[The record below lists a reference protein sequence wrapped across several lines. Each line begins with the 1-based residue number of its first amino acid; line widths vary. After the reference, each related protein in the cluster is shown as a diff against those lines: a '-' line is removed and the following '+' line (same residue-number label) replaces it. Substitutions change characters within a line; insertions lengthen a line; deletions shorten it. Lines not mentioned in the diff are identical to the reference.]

1 MGQAGTQYREL
12 AFSIGCPIKTKG
24 EQALTSR
31 SSTRPMAA
39 GRPFHGSFVAIPRSP
54 LCSALIGKA
63 MEPVIQEEPTGCGIA
78 ASAALAGVSYAEAKK
93 KANALGIYSADKS
106 LWSETE
112 HVRTLVREFGIS
124 VSPKE
129 TPFKTWESLPD
140 KALLAIKWRT
150 EHGKSFWHWVVF
162 IREHGEAKVL
172 DSKKALKSNT
182 RKDFG
187 RIKPKWYIEVS
198 N

>member
-1 MGQAGTQYREL
+1 MQ
-12 AFSIGCPIKTKG
+12 
-24 EQALTSR
+24 
-31 SSTRPMAA
+31 
-39 GRPFHGSFVAIPRSP
+39 
-54 LCSALIGKA
+54 ALIGKA

-112 HVRTLVREFGIS
+112 HVRTLIREFGIS

-150 EHGKSFWHWVVF
+150 EHGKS
-162 IREHGEAKVL
+162 RSEEHTSELQSRPHLVCRL
-172 DSKKALKSNT
+172 LLEKKK
-182 RKDFG
+182 
-187 RIKPKWYIEVS
+187 
-198 N
+198 

>member
-1 MGQAGTQYREL
+1 
-12 AFSIGCPIKTKG
+12 
-24 EQALTSR
+24 
-31 SSTRPMAA
+31 MAA

-78 ASAALAGVSYAEAKK
+78 ASAALAGVIYAEAKK